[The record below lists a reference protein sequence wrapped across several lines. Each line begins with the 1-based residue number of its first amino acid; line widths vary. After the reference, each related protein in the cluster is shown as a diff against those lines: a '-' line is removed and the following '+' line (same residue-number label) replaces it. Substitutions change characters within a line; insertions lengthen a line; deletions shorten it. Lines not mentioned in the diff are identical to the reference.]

1 LAGLGEVLLA
11 CGLHQ
16 LVPKLWPVTLVH
28 ENGQAKGL
36 PLNRR
41 VGVLYAADAIAGD
54 ALICQER

>member
-1 LAGLGEVLLA
+1 MLLA
-11 CGLHQ
+11 RGLHH
-16 LVPKLWPVTLVH
+16 LAPELWPVTLVH